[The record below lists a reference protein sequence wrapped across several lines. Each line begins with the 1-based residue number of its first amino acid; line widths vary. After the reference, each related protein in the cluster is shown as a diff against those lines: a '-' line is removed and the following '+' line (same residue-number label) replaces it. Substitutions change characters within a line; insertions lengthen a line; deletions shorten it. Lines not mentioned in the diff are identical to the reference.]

1 MDSLCRIPVT
11 ATYTLYKGSDTPVM
25 TRAEYVDIPADTIAR
40 FLLERCG
47 ADAIFNGGEA
57 GATHG

>member
-1 MDSLCRIPVT
+1 MDSMCRIPVS
-11 ATYTLYKGSDTPVM
+11 ATYTVMEGSDTPVM
-25 TRAEYVDIPADTIAR
+25 TKAEYVDIPADTIAR